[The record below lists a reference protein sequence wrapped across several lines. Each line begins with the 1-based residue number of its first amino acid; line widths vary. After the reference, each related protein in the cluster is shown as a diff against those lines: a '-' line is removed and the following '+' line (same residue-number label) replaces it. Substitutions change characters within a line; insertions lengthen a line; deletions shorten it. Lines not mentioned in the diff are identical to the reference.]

1 MRVMKFIL
9 SINKTINILVI
20 ISLTMILLNDL
31 WFHKLPELF
40 DGGEKL
46 LNSLYNLAM
55 GYLVSYVFYLVV
67 VRYKEYK
74 DEVHID
80 SVVLPLVN
88 EVIKSSEL
96 VNECIKG
103 IDTAGTL
110 DLNDK
115 ESLKTF
121 FKQKKFNDNIPRVA
135 GTFLY
140 APATWADFLEG
151 QKQLSRKNI
160 QRAFSFISHL
170 DPELIR
176 LLTSLDNSGYFI
188 SLVFISKFTD
198 DLKKGD
204 MESLAESYFE
214 YHKCVVQLKV
224 YKDKCSAP

>member
-1 MRVMKFIL
+1 
-9 SINKTINILVI
+9 
-20 ISLTMILLNDL
+20 MILLNDL

-74 DEVHID
+74 DEVHIN

-103 IDTAGTL
+103 IDTTGTL
-110 DLNDK
+110 DLNNK

-121 FKQKKFNDNIPRVA
+121 LKQKKFNDNIPRVT

-188 SLVFISKFTD
+188 SLVFISRFTD
-198 DLKKGD
+198 DLKEGD
-204 MESLAESYFE
+204 MENLAESYFE

-224 YKDKCSAP
+224 YKDDSVTKSV